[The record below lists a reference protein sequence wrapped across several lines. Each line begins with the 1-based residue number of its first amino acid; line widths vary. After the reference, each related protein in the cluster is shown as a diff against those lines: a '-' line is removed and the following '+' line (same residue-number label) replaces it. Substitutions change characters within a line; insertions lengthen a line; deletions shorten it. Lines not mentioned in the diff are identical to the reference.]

1 MVFFSFLA
9 RLFMVVVACPAVLG
23 RPNPLLV
30 TEPQED
36 SNVTLASRAPP
47 AILHWAIYNDK
58 WVSSENGPPAVSD
71 IKVDGHWQLEKV
83 VNYRILSKIKGYN
96 VFVAATE
103 NSLAASV
110 KQYGLDGALMNY
122 EAPTLK

>member
-71 IKVDGHWQLEKV
+71 IK
-83 VNYRILSKIKGYN
+83 GYN
-96 VFVAATE
+96 VFTRMDHLRRYY
-103 NSLAASV
+103 S
-110 KQYGLDGALMNY
+110 
-122 EAPTLK
+122 